1 MKSVSS
7 LLIALVALTL
17 AGCSGSDGDTASP
30 SPVPVGSQP
39 PAPSP
44 PVATAPQ
51 FTVVAGN
58 TGGPGAENGV
68 GRAARFNSPRG
79 VAVGRDNTVYIAD
92 TYNNLIRK
100 ISAGTVTT
108 LAGMSGTGGYAD
120 GAGTMA
126 RFGRPS
132 ALSVDTAQNVF
143 VADTGNRVIR
153 KIDASGIVTTV
164 AGTPE
169 VAGTTDG
176 TGSAAQFSEPV
187 GLANDNLGNLY
198 VVDKQYTGSGVTPVL
213 RKITANGNVTTLRTN
228 DSTFAVRG
236 DGIAADQSGNLYL
249 IGVIG
254 SDTTDIPNPLYTGG
268 PASPLLTIRTPKLL
282 RISAAGDVS
291 TLGVVRPDR
300 PNGGLA
306 VDFSG
311 NVYFTNTSYHT
322 VYRYTPA
329 SREISVFAGAFGPI
343 FYGSHGAGD
352 PASLGSS
359 DGVGT
364 AAQFNF
370 PVGISVDSDGNLFIA
385 DQFNHAIRKSTPSA
399 SVTTIAGA
407 ALNRGAADG
416 AALVATFGESM
427 TGSAIDGAGNVYI
440 TDEDLH
446 VIRKIATDG
455 QVVTVAGQARQSGSA
470 DGQGSAALF
479 NTPRGIA
486 SDSMGN
492 LYIADSFNRTI
503 RKVAA
508 TGQVTT
514 IAGNPASRGL
524 ADGIGT
530 GAQFQSPR
538 GLVRDTAGNL
548 FVTDSGVIRKITPAG
563 VVSTVAGSP
572 DRGGTDRDGVGA
584 AATFNN
590 PYSITVDS
598 SGNLYVADFLSYT
611 IRKITPAGVVT
622 TIAGKQGEPGN
633 ADGPGATARFV
644 YPSGI
649 VVDAAGNLYVSDSG
663 NSAVRKITPA
673 GVVSTLIALPAAP
686 QSTVVP
692 TLQSIALKDSNTL
705 YLTRA
710 GAVLK
715 LDLGNR

>member
-1 MKSVSS
+1 MNSVSS

-17 AGCSGSDGDTASP
+17 AGCGGSGGDTASA

-51 FTVVAGN
+51 FTLVAGN
-58 TGGPGAENGV
+58 TGGPGAEDGV
-68 GRAARFNSPRG
+68 GRTARFNLPSG

-126 RFGRPS
+126 RFDQPS

-143 VADTGNRVIR
+143 VADTDNHVIR
-153 KIDASGIVTTV
+153 KIDARGIVTTV
-164 AGTPE
+164 AGTPD

-187 GLANDNLGNLY
+187 GMANDNLGNLY

-254 SDTTDIPNPLYTGG
+254 SDTTDIANPFYGG
-268 PASPLLTIRTPKLL
+268 GVSPVLTIRTPKLL

-306 VDFSG
+306 VDSLG

-322 VYRYTPA
+322 VYRYDPA
-329 SREISVFAGAFGPI
+329 SREISVLAGSFGPI
-343 FYGSHGAGD
+343 SFGSHGAGN

-407 ALNRGAADG
+407 AVNRGAADG
-416 AALVATFGESM
+416 AALVATFGPSM

-440 TDEDLH
+440 TDEYLH
-446 VIRKIATDG
+446 LIRKITTDG

-479 NTPRGIA
+479 DTPRGIA

-503 RKVAA
+503 RKVAP

-514 IAGNPASRGL
+514 IAGNPANRGL

-530 GAQFQSPR
+530 GAQFQSPG

-572 DRGGTDRDGVGA
+572 DRDGTDRDGVGA

-590 PYSITVDS
+590 PYSITVDG
-598 SGNLYVADFLSYT
+598 SGNLYVADFWSYT

-644 YPSGI
+644 SPSGI

-663 NSAVRKITPA
+663 NNAVRKMTPA
-673 GVVSTLIALPAAP
+673 GVVSTLITLPPAP

-692 TLQSIALKDSNTL
+692 TLQSISLKDSNTL